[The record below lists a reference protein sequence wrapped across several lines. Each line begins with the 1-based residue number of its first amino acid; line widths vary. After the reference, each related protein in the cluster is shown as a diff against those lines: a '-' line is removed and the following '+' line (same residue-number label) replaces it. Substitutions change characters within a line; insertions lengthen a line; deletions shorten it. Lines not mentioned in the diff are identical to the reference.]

1 MLTNN
6 IKPFLQS
13 IEWGCRL
20 AGVSTAIV
28 AACTIRT
35 GIPYNF
41 TNLPQQHLYAN
52 RHNKALVYLCSCALL
67 ATAYRLSRI
76 NSKLTAYSQVVEDEE
91 LIQFRQSLKSAIA
104 TPLLLPEAK
113 PTNEIQP
120 IQLKDVLQRG
130 VSIVLMGNS
139 GCGKSSLIKYFC
151 GEIGAIENLTI
162 CNPHDDGKDFDKGI
176 PVIYKYNEIL
186 TKIQSALTELDN
198 RKEQKRQNKHLP
210 FSVYVFDEWP
220 SIIAYANKQ
229 KKGDLIEEAIIRLGS
244 ECRKFNMLIFFCSQS
259 GNTKAMGLEGMGD
272 FLENYVCIRLCK
284 VAVKFAR
291 RTGLKELL
299 PIITNQ
305 AYPCLVDDELSL
317 HPTHG
322 HYQDFKEGNR
332 PANIKQLLV
341 AKDTIKSDIID
352 SDIMK
357 SKNTFTDFH
366 GELQEVAV
374 TDSVN
379 AATQAL
385 QNLTPITASVIA
397 DAISAVRAGK
407 NDSYI
412 IKNILKLGGR
422 KFQLGKTAITIIKEF
437 FLGTSLTV
445 IILHFFDCNHIELSQ
460 YYT

>member
-20 AGVSTAIV
+20 AGISTAIV

-41 TNLPQQHLYAN
+41 TNLPQQNLRTN
-52 RHNKALVYLCSCALL
+52 RHAKALVYIGSCGLL
-67 ATAYRLSRI
+67 LTAYRLSRI
-76 NSKLTAYSQVVEDEE
+76 NKKLATYHQIAEE
-91 LIQFRQSLKSAIA
+91 EGLTQFRQSLKSAA
-104 TPLLLPEAK
+104 LSPLLLPEAK
-113 PTNEIQP
+113 PVNDIIQP
-120 IQLKDVLQRG
+120 IQLKEVLQRG

-151 GEIGAIENLTI
+151 GEIGTIENLTI

-176 PVIYKYNEIL
+176 PVIYKYDEIL
-186 TKIQSALTELDN
+186 TTIQQALNELDK
-198 RKEQKRQNKHLP
+198 RKEQKRQNKNLP

-220 SIIAYANKQ
+220 STIAYANKQ
-229 KKGDLIEEAIIRLGS
+229 KKGSLIEEAIIRLGS

-291 RTGLKELL
+291 RTGLKDVLL
-299 PIITNQ
+299 VITNQ
-305 AYPCLVDDELSL
+305 AYPCLVDDELSV

-322 HYQDFKEGNR
+322 HYQDFKEGNP
-332 PANIKQLLV
+332 PANISDFVVSNSAHKV
-341 AKDTIKSDIID
+341 DIID
-352 SDIMK
+352 SGIVQSTNNCSD
-357 SKNTFTDFH
+357 SDL
-366 GELQEVAV
+366 ELQEVAV
-374 TDSVN
+374 TDDVNSV
-379 AATQAL
+379 TTAL
-385 QNLTPITASVIA
+385 QNVTPIATSVVA
-397 DAISAVRAGK
+397 DAISAVKIGK
-407 NDSYI
+407 SDSYI

-422 KFQLGKTAITIIKEF
+422 NFQAGKTAIAIIKEF
-437 FLGTSLTV
+437 
-445 IILHFFDCNHIELSQ
+445 I
-460 YYT
+460 

>member
-6 IKPFLQS
+6 IRPFLQS

-67 ATAYRLSRI
+67 ATAYRLSRV
-76 NSKLTAYSQVVEDEE
+76 NSRLSKYSKIAEDEE
-91 LIQFRQSLKSAIA
+91 LMKFRQSLKSAA
-104 TPLLLPEAK
+104 AVPLLLSEAK
-113 PTNEIQP
+113 PVNDIQP

-151 GEIGAIENLTI
+151 GEIGTIENLTI
-162 CNPHDDGKDFDKGI
+162 CNPHDDGKDFEKGI
-176 PVIYKYNEIL
+176 PVIYKHSEIL
-186 TKIQSALTELDN
+186 TKIQEALTELDN
-198 RKEQKRQNKHLP
+198 RKEQKRQNQNLP
-210 FSVYVFDEWP
+210 FTVYVFDEWP

-229 KKGDLIEEAIIRLGS
+229 KKGSLIEEAIIRLGS

-291 RTGLKELL
+291 RTGLKEVL

-305 AYPCLVDDELSL
+305 AYPCLVDDELSV

-322 HYQDFKEGNR
+322 HYQNFKEGNQ
-332 PANIKQLLV
+332 PANIKQFLLT
-341 AKDTIKSDIID
+341 KNESDGKIVD
-352 SDIMK
+352 SDVLQSTNILPELQQ
-357 SKNTFTDFH
+357 
-366 GELQEVAV
+366 ELQEVSV

-379 AATQAL
+379 AATKAL
-385 QNLTPITASVIA
+385 QSLTPIVTSVVV
-397 DAISAVRAGK
+397 DAMSALKTGK
-407 NDSYI
+407 SDSYV
-412 IKNILKLGGR
+412 IKEILKLGGR
-422 KFQLGKTAITIIKEF
+422 NFLKGKTAIAIIKEF
-437 FLGTSLTV
+437 
-445 IILHFFDCNHIELSQ
+445 I
-460 YYT
+460 

>member
-20 AGVSTAIV
+20 AGVSTAII

-41 TNLPQQHLYAN
+41 TNLPQQHLRTN
-52 RHNKALVYLCSCALL
+52 RHAKALVYLGSCGLL
-67 ATAYRLSRI
+67 ITAYRLSRV
-76 NSKLTAYSQVVEDEE
+76 NSRLSLFSQIADDTE
-91 LIQFRQSLKSAIA
+91 ITQFRQSLKSAIA
-104 TPLLLPEAK
+104 TPLLPPEVK
-113 PTNEIQP
+113 PANGIEP

-151 GEIGAIENLTI
+151 GEIGTIENLTI
-162 CNPHDDGKDFDKGI
+162 CNPHDDGKDFEKGI
-176 PVIYKYNEIL
+176 PVVYKYNEIL
-186 TKIQSALTELDN
+186 TKIQEALTELDD
-198 RKEQKRQNKHLP
+198 RKEQKRRNKQLP

-220 SIIAYANKQ
+220 SVIAYANKQ

-291 RTGLKELL
+291 RTGLKDVL
-299 PIITNQ
+299 PIIMNQ

-322 HYQDFKEGNR
+322 HYQDFKEGNQ
-332 PANIKQLLV
+332 PINVKHFV
-341 AKDTIKSDIID
+341 VSKHMKNSDIVD
-352 SDIMK
+352 SDIMQL
-357 SKNTFTDFH
+357 SNSYIDSQDEFH
-366 GELQEVAV
+366 EVGV
-374 TDSVN
+374 TDS
-379 AATQAL
+379 T
-385 QNLTPITASVIA
+385 
-397 DAISAVRAGK
+397 K
-407 NDSYI
+407 
-412 IKNILKLGGR
+412 
-422 KFQLGKTAITIIKEF
+422 
-437 FLGTSLTV
+437 TV
-445 IILHFFDCNHIELSQ
+445 IQFM
-460 YYT
+460 

>member
-20 AGVSTAIV
+20 AALSTAII

-41 TNLPQQHLYAN
+41 TNLPQQHLRTN
-52 RHNKALVYLCSCALL
+52 RRAKALVYIGSCALL
-67 ATAYRLSRI
+67 ATAYQLSRI
-76 NSKLTAYSQVVEDEE
+76 NKKLATYHQITEE
-91 LIQFRQSLKSAIA
+91 EGLTKFRHSLKSAA
-104 TPLLLPEAK
+104 AGPLLLPEAK
-113 PTNEIQP
+113 PINNTTIQP
-120 IQLKDVLQRG
+120 IQLKEVLQRG

-151 GEIGAIENLTI
+151 GEIGTIENLTI

-176 PVIYKYNEIL
+176 PVIYKYDEIL
-186 TKIQSALTELDN
+186 TIIQQALDELDN
-198 RKEQKRQNKHLP
+198 RKELKRQNKNLP

-229 KKGDLIEEAIIRLGS
+229 KKGSLIEEAIIRLGS

-291 RTGLKELL
+291 RTGLKEVLSV
-299 PIITNQ
+299 ITNQ
-305 AYPCLVDDELSL
+305 AYPSLVDDELSV

-322 HYQDFKEGNR
+322 HYQEFKEGNL
-332 PANIKQLLV
+332 PVNISNFV
-341 AKDTIKSDIID
+341 VSDSAYKTVITD
-352 SDIMK
+352 S
-357 SKNTFTDFH
+357 SFTSSTNNCSDFH
-366 GELQEVAV
+366 SELQEVTVTDDVTAV
-374 TDSVN
+374 TQS
-379 AATQAL
+379 L
-385 QNLTPITASVIA
+385 QNVSPIALSVVT

-407 NDSYI
+407 TDSYI

-422 KFQLGKTAITIIKEF
+422 NFQTGKTALAIIKEF
-437 FLGTSLTV
+437 
-445 IILHFFDCNHIELSQ
+445 I
-460 YYT
+460 